1 MNSRIAPGPAAFGL
15 MLLLCA
21 IWGMQQ
27 VSIKVASTGISPI
40 LQAGLRSGVAALLV
54 FAWARWRGIALV
66 AHDRSLKPG
75 LLVGFLFGLEFIF
88 IFAGLDHTT
97 VSRMVVFLYTAPCF
111 TVLGLH
117 FFVPGERMGWRQGTG
132 VLLAFALGWLAHGQS
147 GGAYGLGEAKS
158 RTEQEFVRQAGFA
171 YSVYQPEKRHPVEV
185 AATDQEHLVQW
196 LSKRLGR
203 SLKVPNLEAQGF
215 ALVGGRLLPGEAGA
229 RAQFMFQNQNAQRIT
244 LYLGALEKSAKPA
257 STAQTPD
264 AQNTQA
270 TQFRFEADGAVPSF
284 YWAEQGFGYA
294 LSGPVDRS
302 TLMALASSVYAQL
315 NRD

>member
-1 MNSRIAPGPAAFGL
+1 MNAPQAPEHSDAAL
-15 MLLLCA
+15 DLALRALHREVLDQA
-21 IWGMQQ
+21 LPP
-27 VSIKVASTGISPI
+27 TL
-40 LQAGLRSGVAALLV
+40 LQAALRVEGLQQEATRGRQWS
-54 FAWARWRGIALV
+54 GIA
-66 AHDRSLKPG
+66 A
-75 LLVGFLFGLEFIF
+75 
-88 IFAGLDHTT
+88 
-97 VSRMVVFLYTAPCF
+97 
-111 TVLGLH
+111 
-117 FFVPGERMGWRQGTG
+117 G